1 MLFWIFAAVALPLLV
16 VVSLA
21 MGRYSVNSGHVIG
34 ILLSHLWPLEPT
46 WTDTEQRVV
55 ELIRVPRVLAAGLAG
70 AGLAIAGAAL
80 QGTFRNPLVGPE
92 IIGVS
97 AGAGFGGSLA
107 ILTLDSPYALVA
119 CAFIGGMVAI
129 AASTL
134 SARSADECHS

>member
-1 MLFWIFAAVALPLLV
+1 MLAIVDRRMLFWISAAIALPLLV

-21 MGRYSVNSGHVIG
+21 VGRYNIGFGHVIG
-34 ILLSHLWPLEPT
+34 ILLSHLWPLGPT
-46 WTDTEQRVV
+46 WTETEQRVV
-55 ELIRVPRVLAAGLAG
+55 DLIRVPRVLAAGLAG

-107 ILTLDSPYALVA
+107 ILAFESPYATVA
-119 CAFIGGMVAI
+119 C
-129 AASTL
+129 
-134 SARSADECHS
+134 